1 VHVGFSWENLVER
14 DLLEEAGIDGRII
27 LKWIFNKWD
36 WGIECIDLVQ
46 DRVKSFWVPYN
57 ARNFLTG

>member
-1 VHVGFSWENLVER
+1 VHAGFSWENMVER

-36 WGIECIDLVQ
+36 WGHRMD
-46 DRVKSFWVPYN
+46 
-57 ARNFLTG
+57 